1 MSIKQSPKLSAEKRR
16 EQLLSSAQKLFLK
29 KGYRRTTVDEI
40 AKKVGLTKGAFY
52 FHFDN
57 KEHIFFDLVKLV
69 LGNYMAKTKEISSQN
84 PSPADFLRV
93 LFEEKGECR
102 SDNFCYNIDFWVQA
116 MSIPKIKR
124 YMNNS
129 FKKVVDNFIDGVSS
143 SGYKNSK
150 INLKDLAVF
159 TFSLFDGLW
168 IRHVVQPSIIDI
180 PAQIELFDTLLK
192 NNYLF
197 KNKRGNNEK

>member
-1 MSIKQSPKLSAEKRR
+1 MATIKQSPKLSAEKRH

-57 KEHIFFDLVKLV
+57 KEHIFFELVKLV
-69 LGNYMAKTKEISSQN
+69 LGNYIAKTKEISAQN

-93 LFEEKGECR
+93 LYEGKGKCCNDKFR
-102 SDNFCYNIDFWVQA
+102 YNIDFWVQA

-129 FKKVVDNFIDGVSS
+129 FKKVVDNFINGV
-143 SGYKNSK
+143 GVEYKNSK
-150 INLKDLAVF
+150 INLKELAVF

-168 IRHVVQPSIIDI
+168 IR
-180 PAQIELFDTLLK
+180 
-192 NNYLF
+192 
-197 KNKRGNNEK
+197 